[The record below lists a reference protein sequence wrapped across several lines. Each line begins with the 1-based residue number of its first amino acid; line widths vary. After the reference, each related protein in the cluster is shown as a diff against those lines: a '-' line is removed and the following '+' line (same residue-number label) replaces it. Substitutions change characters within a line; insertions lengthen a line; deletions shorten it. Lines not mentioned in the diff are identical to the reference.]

1 MVDFTNLNDIYHL
14 SMIII
19 GFCSLLVAAIALGRV
34 IHQDRQRQLRAE
46 AREKAAKKNK
56 TAGKTARRK

>member
-19 GFCSLLVAAIALGRV
+19 GFCSLIVAGAMCARV
-34 IHQDRQRQLRAE
+34 FYQDRQKRLKEE
-46 AREKAAKKNK
+46 AREKAARKNK
-56 TAGKTARRK
+56 NNGRK

>member
-19 GFCSLLVAAIALGRV
+19 GFCSLMLATATLGRFLY
-34 IHQDRQRQLRAE
+34 QDRQKRLKEE
-46 AREKAAKKNK
+46 AREKAIKKNK
-56 TAGKTARRK
+56 NKNQRRK

>member
-19 GFCSLLVAAIALGRV
+19 GFSGLILSAAMLGRLFY
-34 IHQDRQRQLRAE
+34 QDRQKRLKEE
-46 AREKAAKKNK
+46 AREKAKRKIN
-56 TAGKTARRK
+56 RRK